1 MINDKGLAIIKK
13 YEGLVDG
20 DPDTPGLDPYLDP
33 INIATLGWG
42 SCRSFDGSR
51 VTMDHRSITI
61 DEAEHLLRRY
71 CLWAERSIGRL
82 VRVPLTSNQRSALI
96 SFVYNIGSGNFQ
108 RSTIRM
114 KLNRKD
120 YIGAANE
127 FWKWRRAGGRI
138 LKGLVR
144 RRAREEQLFKES

>member
-1 MINDKGLAIIKK
+1 MINEKGLAIIKR

-33 INIATLGWG
+33 INIPTIGWG

-51 VTMDHRSITI
+51 VTMAQRRITNNQ
-61 DEAEHLLRRY
+61 AEQLIRRY
-71 CLWAERSIGRL
+71 CLWTERSIRRL

-96 SFVYNIGSGNFQ
+96 SLVYNIGSGNFQ
-108 RSTIRM
+108 SSTMRM

-120 YIGAANE
+120 YDGAANE

-138 LKGLVR
+138 YRGLVR
-144 RRAREEQLFKES
+144 RRASEKALFIEK

>member
-1 MINDKGLAIIKK
+1 MINEKGLAVIKR

-20 DPDTPGLDPYLDP
+20 NPDTPGLDPYLDP
-33 INIATLGWG
+33 INIATIGWG

-82 VRVPLTSNQRSALI
+82 VKVPLTSNQRSALI

-108 RSTIRM
+108 RSTMRM

-120 YIGAANE
+120 YDGAANE
-127 FWKWRRAGGRI
+127 FWKWRRAGGRVY
-138 LKGLVR
+138 KGLVR
-144 RRAREEQLFKES
+144 RRASEESLFREK

>member
-1 MINDKGLAIIKK
+1 MINEKGLAIIKR

-33 INIATLGWG
+33 INIPTIGWG
-42 SCRSFDGSR
+42 SCRRFDGSR
-51 VTMDHRSITI
+51 VTMAHRSITI
-61 DEAEHLLRRY
+61 NEAEQLLRRY
-71 CLWAERSIGRL
+71 CLWTERSIRRL

-96 SFVYNIGSGNFQ
+96 SLVYNIGSGNFQ
-108 RSTIRM
+108 SSTMRM

-120 YIGAANE
+120 YDGAANE

-138 LKGLVR
+138 YRGLVR
-144 RRAREEQLFKES
+144 RRASEKALFIEK